1 MPIRGTAPWLL
12 VALALSAGHEAQ
24 GTPLIV
30 TKKTTKL
37 RTQKRL
43 FAPAVCDL
51 TEGDRVTLNGSEG
64 AWRNVTFGTKNG
76 WIHESDVTAKTDV
89 RLSGQGVRENYT
101 ASEQAA
107 ARKGF
112 NPDVEREYRNQHPN
126 LGPAFQKVD
135 EIQARQVDEQEIERF
150 LLEGRLVRKENP

>member
-1 MPIRGTAPWLL
+1 ML
-12 VALALSAGHEAQ
+12 VAIGLTAGHAAEE
-24 GTPLIV
+24 TLIV

-51 TEGDRVTLNGSEG
+51 KEGDRVTLNGAEG
-64 AWRNVTFGTKNG
+64 AWRNVTYQAKSG
-76 WIHESDVTAKTDV
+76 WLHESDVTAKTDV
-89 RLSGQGVRENYT
+89 RLSGQGVRENYS

-126 LGPAFQKVD
+126 LAGAFQKVD
-135 EIQARQVDEQEIERF
+135 EIQARTVDEQEIERF
-150 LLEGRLVRKENP
+150 LEEGRLLRKEKP

>member
-1 MPIRGTAPWLL
+1 M
-12 VALALSAGHEAQ
+12 
-24 GTPLIV
+24 
-30 TKKTTKL
+30 TKKATKL

-51 TEGDRVTLNGSEG
+51 KEGDRVLLNGSEG
-64 AWRNVTFGTKNG
+64 AWRNVTYATNHG
-76 WIHESDVTAKTDV
+76 WIHESDVTTKTDV
-89 RLSGQGVRENYT
+89 RLSGQGVRENYS

-135 EIQARQVDEQEIERF
+135 EIQARQVDEREIERF
-150 LLEGRLVRKENP
+150 LLDGRLLRKEKP